1 MSDDNIFAPKEDKP
15 AVDHSPA
22 PKRNKAL
29 IWVVGICLCAIAVL
43 VFFLIQ
49 SRTRKED
56 RYTSEPMKQMAQTVQ
71 KIQGLE
77 TEIQDREK
85 EVMTL
90 VQDYKQKTGKSLPEL
105 NILNLTDE
113 QKKLMEERIKAEKDL
128 STKSLLQDIIN
139 RNKELL
145 EIKDKVNQLEAL
157 LPKSHVVEKSENHFQ
172 LAMDFLVNDK
182 GIDKSK
188 AMKLVERAA
197 LYEPLV
203 PGFKV
208 WNFYENGEYGTFV
221 TQGTAAISPNS
232 VQRKIKK
239 DLVDAR
245 DSALSERDQVKA
257 DIQVLEARRNEL
269 IAQVELLNQ
278 EKLNMLINLEDLN
291 KKNTEM
297 QRTLNSLFY
306 VVDRKKV
313 LEEKGIIR
321 GGFLRSLSIQKM
333 PPEEFKKS
341 IDLRNESKILF
352 SAEQFGLNKIH
363 KVVVYPK
370 YYKPGNDFVLELL
383 EDGVSAELTL
393 LDPARFKSERL
404 VVTVD

>member
-1 MSDDNIFAPKEDKP
+1 
-15 AVDHSPA
+15 
-22 PKRNKAL
+22 
-29 IWVVGICLCAIAVL
+29 
-43 VFFLIQ
+43 
-49 SRTRKED
+49 
-56 RYTSEPMKQMAQTVQ
+56 
-71 KIQGLE
+71 
-77 TEIQDREK
+77 
-85 EVMTL
+85 
-90 VQDYKQKTGKSLPEL
+90 
-105 NILNLTDE
+105 
-113 QKKLMEERIKAEKDL
+113 
-128 STKSLLQDIIN
+128 
-139 RNKELL
+139 
-145 EIKDKVNQLEAL
+145 
-157 LPKSHVVEKSENHFQ
+157 
-172 LAMDFLVNDK
+172 MDFLVNDK

-197 LYEPLV
+197 LYEPLM

-221 TQGTAAISPNS
+221 TQGTAGISPNS

-245 DSALSERDQVKA
+245 DTAISERDQVKA

-269 IAQVELLNQ
+269 IAQVDLLNQ

-297 QRTLNSLFY
+297 QRSLNSLFY

-352 SAEQFGLNKIH
+352 SAEQFGLGKIR

-370 YYKPGNDFVLELL
+370 YYKPGNDYVLELL
-383 EDGVSAELTL
+383 EDGASAELTL